1 MFNIFKDF
9 DKPQSELLTLP
20 QEVKLNVAIAK
31 RKNNNLSFIF
41 IKIYTAKIIR
51 DVFSNVTTLLT
62 KSFYIITNSF
72 FT

>member
-41 IKIYTAKIIR
+41 IKIYIAKIIR
-51 DVFSNVTTLLT
+51 DAFSNVTTLLT